1 MVYVYIS
8 LYDCRGKKK
17 LLIFAVL
24 ILYIRSGFGFRRFMA
39 KTVLVVEDYVDT
51 RDLMKFLLEGCGYK
65 VVEAA
70 DGQEAVDTVKKNFPD
85 LILMDL
91 SLPVM
96 DGLTA
101 TRIIRKVDGASKLP
115 IIAVTAY
122 GNSYYRRA
130 IEAGCDDL
138 INKPLDFD
146 KLQPV
151 LEQYL
156 AP

>member
-1 MVYVYIS
+1 MT
-8 LYDCRGKKK
+8 KK
-17 LLIFAVL
+17 VL
-24 ILYIRSGFGFRRFMA
+24 IA
-39 KTVLVVEDYVDT
+39 EDYADT
-51 RDLMKFLLEGCGYK
+51 RTMMRYLLQHFGYD

-70 DGQEAVDTVKKNFPD
+70 DGREAVEKTRESRPD
-85 LILMDL
+85 LILMDI
-91 SLPVM
+91 SMPVV

-101 TRIIRKVDGASKLP
+101 TQMIRQIDGCRTIP

-122 GNSYYRRA
+122 GKSYYRQA

-146 KLQPV
+146 NLQPI

-156 AP
+156 S

>member
-1 MVYVYIS
+1 MTKI
-8 LYDCRGKKK
+8 
-17 LLIFAVL
+17 VL
-24 ILYIRSGFGFRRFMA
+24 I
-39 KTVLVVEDYVDT
+39 VEDYADT
-51 RDLMKFLLEGCGYK
+51 RTMMKFLLQRFGYE
-65 VVEAA
+65 VIEAA
-70 DGQEAVDTVKKNFPD
+70 DGQEAVERVKQSHPD

-101 TRIIRKVDGASKLP
+101 TQIIRKVDGYGKIP

-122 GNSYYRRA
+122 GNSFYKKA

-146 KLQPV
+146 NLEPL

-156 AP
+156 AQ

>member
-1 MVYVYIS
+1 
-8 LYDCRGKKK
+8 
-17 LLIFAVL
+17 
-24 ILYIRSGFGFRRFMA
+24 MA

-65 VVEAA
+65 VVEAT
-70 DGQEAVDTVKKNFPD
+70 DGQQAVDAVKKLSPD

-156 AP
+156 AS

>member
-1 MVYVYIS
+1 
-8 LYDCRGKKK
+8 
-17 LLIFAVL
+17 
-24 ILYIRSGFGFRRFMA
+24 MA
-39 KTVLVVEDYVDT
+39 KTVLVVEDYVDIRT
-51 RDLMKFLLEGCGYK
+51 MMKFLLQRFGYD
-65 VVEAA
+65 VIEAA
-70 DGQEAVDTVKKNFPD
+70 DGQEAVDRAKQNNPD

-91 SLPVM
+91 SLPGM

-101 TRIIRKVDGASKLP
+101 TQMIRKVEGFGKIP

-146 KLQPV
+146 KLEPI

-156 AP
+156 AH

>member
-1 MVYVYIS
+1 MT
-8 LYDCRGKKK
+8 
-17 LLIFAVL
+17 
-24 ILYIRSGFGFRRFMA
+24 
-39 KTVLVVEDYVDT
+39 KTVLIVEDYADT
-51 RDLMKFLLEGCGYK
+51 RTMMKFLLQRFGYE
-65 VVEAA
+65 VIEAA
-70 DGQEAVDTVKKNFPD
+70 DGQEAVERVKQGHPD

-101 TRIIRKVDGASKLP
+101 TQIIRKVDGYGKIP

-122 GNSYYRRA
+122 GNSFYKKA

-146 KLQPV
+146 NLEPL

-156 AP
+156 AQ

>member
-1 MVYVYIS
+1 MSKI
-8 LYDCRGKKK
+8 
-17 LLIFAVL
+17 VL
-24 ILYIRSGFGFRRFMA
+24 I
-39 KTVLVVEDYVDT
+39 VEDYADT
-51 RDLMKFLLEGCGYK
+51 RTMMKFLLQRFGYD
-65 VVEAA
+65 VIEAA
-70 DGQEAVDTVKKNFPD
+70 DGQEAVDRAKENQPD

-101 TRIIRKVDGASKLP
+101 TQIIRKVEGYGKIP

-146 KLQPV
+146 KLEPI

-156 AP
+156 A

>member
-1 MVYVYIS
+1 MT
-8 LYDCRGKKK
+8 KK
-17 LLIFAVL
+17 
-24 ILYIRSGFGFRRFMA
+24 
-39 KTVLVVEDYVDT
+39 VLVAEDYTDT
-51 RDLMKFLLEGCGYK
+51 RTMMCYLLQNYGYE

-70 DGQEAVDTVKKNFPD
+70 DGQEAVDKAQKNLPD
-85 LILMDL
+85 LILMDI
-91 SLPVM
+91 SMPVM

-101 TRIIRKVDGASKLP
+101 TQMIRKIDCCGKIP

-122 GNSYYRRA
+122 GKSYYRQA

-146 KLQPV
+146 NLQPI

-156 AP
+156 A

>member
-1 MVYVYIS
+1 M
-8 LYDCRGKKK
+8 G
-17 LLIFAVL
+17 
-24 ILYIRSGFGFRRFMA
+24 
-39 KTVLVVEDYVDT
+39 KTVLIVEDYADT
-51 RDLMKFLLEGCGYK
+51 RTMMKFLLQRFGYE
-65 VVEAA
+65 VIEAA
-70 DGQEAVDTVKKNFPD
+70 DGQEAVEKVKQIHPD

-101 TRIIRKVDGASKLP
+101 TQIIRKFDGFGKVP

-146 KLQPV
+146 KLEPV

-156 AP
+156 RP

>member
-1 MVYVYIS
+1 MP
-8 LYDCRGKKK
+8 
-17 LLIFAVL
+17 
-24 ILYIRSGFGFRRFMA
+24 
-39 KTVLVVEDYVDT
+39 KTVLVVEDYADT
-51 RDLMKFLLEGCGYK
+51 RTMMKFLLQSYGFL

-70 DGQEAVDTVKKNFPD
+70 DGQEAVDKAQQTPPD

-101 TRIIRKVDGASKLP
+101 TQAIRKCSGFGKVP

-122 GNSYYRRA
+122 GNSYYRQA

-146 KLQPV
+146 KLEPI
-151 LEQYL
+151 LNQYL
-156 AP
+156 KADTRSISF

>member
-1 MVYVYIS
+1 M
-8 LYDCRGKKK
+8 G
-17 LLIFAVL
+17 
-24 ILYIRSGFGFRRFMA
+24 
-39 KTVLVVEDYVDT
+39 KTVLIVEDYIDI
-51 RDLMKFLLEGCGYK
+51 RNMMKFLLQGFGYQ

-70 DGQEAVDTVKKNFPD
+70 DGNEAVESVRRTVPD

-91 SLPVM
+91 SLPNM

-101 TRIIRKVDGASKLP
+101 TQIIRKFDGLGKVP

-146 KLQPV
+146 KLEPM

-156 AP
+156 GR

>member
-1 MVYVYIS
+1 
-8 LYDCRGKKK
+8 
-17 LLIFAVL
+17 
-24 ILYIRSGFGFRRFMA
+24 MA

-51 RDLMKFLLEGCGYK
+51 RDLMKFLLEGCGYN
-65 VVEAA
+65 VIEAA
-70 DGQEAVDTVKKNFPD
+70 DGQEAVDSVKRKFPD

-101 TRIIRKVDGASKLP
+101 TRLIRKCDGGGKLP

-122 GNSYYRRA
+122 GNSYYRKA

-138 INKPLDFD
+138 INKPLDFN

>member
-1 MVYVYIS
+1 MS
-8 LYDCRGKKK
+8 
-17 LLIFAVL
+17 
-24 ILYIRSGFGFRRFMA
+24 
-39 KTVLVVEDYVDT
+39 KTILVVEDYVDT
-51 RDLMKFLLEGCGYK
+51 RDLMKFLLENCGYI
-65 VVEAA
+65 VREAA
-70 DGQEAVDTVKKNFPD
+70 DGQEAVDSVEKQIPD

-91 SLPVM
+91 SLPTM

-101 TRIIRKVDGASKLP
+101 TRMIRKVEGGGKLP

-122 GNSYYRRA
+122 GNSFYRKA

-156 AP
+156 AR

>member
-1 MVYVYIS
+1 MSKTI
-8 LYDCRGKKK
+8 
-17 LLIFAVL
+17 LI
-24 ILYIRSGFGFRRFMA
+24 
-39 KTVLVVEDYVDT
+39 VEDYVDI
-51 RDLMKFLLEGCGYK
+51 RAMMKFLVEGFGYQ

-70 DGQEAVDTVKKNFPD
+70 DGQEAVERVKQYHPD

-101 TRIIRKVDGASKLP
+101 TQIIRKVDGLGKIP

-138 INKPLDFD
+138 INKPLDFNN
-146 KLQPV
+146 
-151 LEQYL
+151 LEPMLKQYL
-156 AP
+156 GR

>member
-1 MVYVYIS
+1 MSKI
-8 LYDCRGKKK
+8 
-17 LLIFAVL
+17 VL
-24 ILYIRSGFGFRRFMA
+24 I
-39 KTVLVVEDYVDT
+39 VEDYADT
-51 RDLMKFLLEGCGYK
+51 RTMMKFLLQRFGYD
-65 VVEAA
+65 VIEAA
-70 DGQEAVDTVKKNFPD
+70 DGQEAVERAKENQPD

-101 TRIIRKVDGASKLP
+101 TQIIRKVEGYSKIP

-146 KLQPV
+146 KLEPI

-156 AP
+156 AR